1 MADPRLESC
10 LALHRANHLG
20 EAEAGYRQCLAAGI
34 DAALPLSGLLLQQG
48 RHAEVVDLLEPRCT
62 TRVDNANMAI
72 NLSIALRKTGR
83 NDDALRHARQASELA
98 PQQPAAWNALGLAQL
113 ESGAVADALHAF
125 DRGLGLA
132 PGHTALELHRAKAL
146 RRLDRHREAIA
157 VLERVIGA
165 APDLLEAWRDL
176 TSARNALGLYPAALD
191 SATSALRLAPNDLD
205 VALEHAVALL
215 NAGQTG
221 NAIKRLE
228 KLEADP
234 QTWMWLAQ
242 ARLRDNDVAGARAA
256 YERAATHD
264 PDNPFI
270 RHFLAAIDGHLPE
283 AVETDYIRKLFDDFA
298 PRFESTLVDAL
309 AYGTPK
315 TIAQFL
321 ERSGVTSA
329 QEVLDLGCGTGLMAA
344 ELAAPGR
351 NIDGLDLS
359 ERMLTQARAKGIYRA
374 LHAAEL
380 LEFLRGSEQ
389 RWDLVLAADVF
400 VYVARLEPVFAA
412 IHDRL
417 AVGGHFVFS
426 VESSDGADT
435 QLPPQTGRYRHAPD
449 QLEQQLLAAG
459 FSDVR
464 REPLTVRMEVGQ
476 PVRGEIM
483 LARRGD

>member
-157 VLERVIGA
+157 VLERVVGA

-270 RHFLAAIDGHLPE
+270 RHFLAAIDGQLPE
-283 AVETDYIRKLFDDFA
+283 AVEIFPGHGPSTTVGREKAENPFFA
-298 PRFESTLVDAL
+298 PK
-309 AYGTPK
+309 TP
-315 TIAQFL
+315 
-321 ERSGVTSA
+321 
-329 QEVLDLGCGTGLMAA
+329 
-344 ELAAPGR
+344 
-351 NIDGLDLS
+351 
-359 ERMLTQARAKGIYRA
+359 
-374 LHAAEL
+374 
-380 LEFLRGSEQ
+380 
-389 RWDLVLAADVF
+389 
-400 VYVARLEPVFAA
+400 
-412 IHDRL
+412 
-417 AVGGHFVFS
+417 
-426 VESSDGADT
+426 
-435 QLPPQTGRYRHAPD
+435 
-449 QLEQQLLAAG
+449 
-459 FSDVR
+459 
-464 REPLTVRMEVGQ
+464 
-476 PVRGEIM
+476 
-483 LARRGD
+483 